1 MPLQLVSTPWSPCA
15 TARSNLRGTSTYSIN
30 LRGLKPVMMCTETWI
45 RKINGRSSQLRRP
58 PTPSQCW
65 RTWKNP
71 MVGLSRIWD
80 DLSQRTTKGRGLVE
94 HGGTNLWRSGFKI
107 SRHTYCRL
115 HVVNGYSSFV
125 PFKFKD
131 ISEAIG
137 FASQNPA
144 LHPHHPHHPVTR
156 LF

>member
-15 TARSNLRGTSTYSIN
+15 TARNLRGTSTYSIN
-30 LRGLKPVMMCTETWI
+30 LRGLKPVIMCIETWI

-71 MVGLSRIWD
+71 MLGLSRIWD

-94 HGGTNLWRSGFKI
+94 PIFEDQVLRFQDTPTVGSMLSMAI
-107 SRHTYCRL
+107 LPC
-115 HVVNGYSSFV
+115 SSFV

-137 FASQNPA
+137 FASQDPA
-144 LHPHHPHHPVTR
+144 PHPHHPHHPVTR